1 MSLFRHKEKA
11 PAFDAE
17 KLRPAVRKSY
27 CNSEMALGF
36 IDRESGKFKE
46 YCGART
52 QQELEEFCR
61 QYGIKPE
68 DLKTI
73 Y

>member
-1 MSLFRHKEKA
+1 MSLFRHKEKV

-17 KLRPAVRKSY
+17 KLQPAVRRSY
-27 CNSEMALGF
+27 CNSEMSLGF
-36 IDRESGKFKE
+36 IEKESGKFRE
-46 YCGART
+46 FCGART
-52 QQELEEFCR
+52 QQELEAFCK